1 MFDAKEIGKQIA
13 RLRIRNKYTQERLAE
28 KLKVSPHEPA
38 IIRLN
43 QEKPTKS
50 RVCTD
55 SVLFI

>member
-1 MFDAKEIGKQIA
+1 MEF
-13 RLRIRNKYTQERLAE
+13 AE
-28 KLKVSPHEPA
+28 KLIALRKGRELTQEQLAEQLNVSRHEPA

>member
-1 MFDAKEIGKQIA
+1 MIDLERVGKRIAFLRKERKLTGEA
-13 RLRIRNKYTQERLAE
+13 LAE
-28 KLKVSPHEPA
+28 LLEVSPHEPA

>member
-1 MFDAKEIGKQIA
+1 MTLGEKIY
-13 RLRIRNKYTQERLAE
+13 RLRAGEGLSQETFGERLG
-28 KLKVSPHEPA
+28 VSRHEPA